1 MSQSPLARAVAFA
14 ALGSCLTLPSL
25 AQAEFIKDSKASLEL
40 RNFYMNRDLRN
51 STALE
56 QSKREEW
63 AQGFLFKAES
73 GFTEGTVGF
82 GLDAYAGLGLKLN
95 SDDERAGTGL
105 LPNTFRNEGP
115 GNYSEAAVAVKAKLS
130 NTVLK
135 VGGLMPKLP
144 IVSSG
149 DARLLPQV
157 FEGAMITSQEISGLS
172 LNAGQLRQ
180 VNERDSTDRRDIRAT
195 NFTSATSPRGSD
207 RYNFGGGTYAF
218 NSGNTTAG
226 LWYGELQ
233 DVYDQKMYNLIHNQ
247 AVGDWKLGANLAYFD
262 SADNG
267 RKLAGKI
274 DNNLTSL
281 MLSAGIGAHTFR
293 LGYQDNSGD
302 SRFPFLAETD
312 PSIANYVQ
320 ILDFTRADQQSWQAR
335 YDVNFATY
343 GVPGLTAFVR
353 YITGDGFDAAD
364 GSNGKEW
371 ERDLDVTYTI
381 QEGTFKNL
389 AFRWRNAM
397 VRTNA
402 VATAGDLDENRLI
415 VSYTLPL
422 M

>member
-1 MSQSPLARAVAFA
+1 MTTTPLARAVALA

-25 AQAEFIKDSKASLEL
+25 AQAEFIKDSKASIEA

-51 STALE
+51 STAIQ

-82 GLDAYAGLGLKLN
+82 GLDAYAGVGLKLDS
-95 SDDERAGTGL
+95 SDARAGTNL
-105 LPNTFRNEGP
+105 LPNSFGNEGP
-115 GNYSEAAVAVKAKLS
+115 DSYGEATAAVKVKLS

-149 DARLLPQV
+149 DSRLLPQV
-157 FEGAMITSQEISGLS
+157 FEGAMITSQEIAGLT
-172 LNAGQLRQ
+172 LNGGQLRKT
-180 VNERDSTDRRDIRAT
+180 NFRNSTNSEDISAT
-195 NFTSATSPRGSD
+195 NYTGVVSD
-207 RYNFGGGTYAF
+207 RYNFGGGTYLF

-233 DVYDQKMYNLIHNQ
+233 DVYDQKMYNLIHTQ
-247 AVGDWKLGANLAYFD
+247 PIGDWKLGANLAYFD
-262 SADNG
+262 SSENG
-267 RKLAGKI
+267 RNLAGTI
-274 DNNLTSL
+274 DNDLTSL

-293 LGYQDNSGD
+293 LGYQDSNGD
-302 SRFPFLAETD
+302 NPFPFLNETD
-312 PSIANYVQ
+312 PAIASYLQ
-320 ILDFTRADQQSWQAR
+320 ILDFTRADETSWQAR

-343 GVPGLTAFVR
+343 GLPGLTAFVR
-353 YITGDGFDAAD
+353 YVTGDGFDAA
-364 GSNGKEW
+364 GGQNGKEW
-371 ERDLDVTYTI
+371 ERDLDVSYTV
-381 QEGTFKNL
+381 QAGTFKNL

-397 VRTNA
+397 VRSNA
-402 VATAGDLDENRLI
+402 SIGDLDENRLI

-422 M
+422 L